1 MSCVFSEELPLVEDT
16 PVVCDMQSIAEGL
29 PLTDKQINVGITTA
43 ETPLVSYV
51 GSAVLFVTLPQS
63 NIQDDNPSP

>member
-1 MSCVFSEELPLVEDT
+1 MSCVFSEELPLVEET

-29 PLTDKQINVGITTA
+29 SLTDEQINVGITTA

-51 GSAVLFVTLPQS
+51 ADLVLFVTLTTP
-63 NIQDDNPSP
+63 